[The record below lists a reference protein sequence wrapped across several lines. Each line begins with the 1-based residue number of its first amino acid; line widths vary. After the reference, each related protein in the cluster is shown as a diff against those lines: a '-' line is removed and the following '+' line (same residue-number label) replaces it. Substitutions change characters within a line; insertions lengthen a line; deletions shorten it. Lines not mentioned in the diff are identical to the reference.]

1 VVGNAPSGAE
11 VHEMSNAQGAHDHDP
26 YAADD
31 GMDVRRIFVFAVV
44 GSIAVF
50 VAVYALRVLYDAQVA
65 SDKAA
70 KGVSALVVAAEG
82 QA

>member
-1 VVGNAPSGAE
+1 
-11 VHEMSNAQGAHDHDP
+11 MSNAHGAHDSDP
-26 YAADD
+26 HAADD
-31 GMDVRRIFVFAVV
+31 GMDVRRIFAFAVI

-50 VAVYALRVLYDAQVA
+50 VAVFALRALYNAQVA

-70 KGVSALVVAAEG
+70 KGVSALVIAAEG